1 MAVSRENSLSDI
13 LVASALGSKVVSNK
27 AMAEV
32 RQFSENTYQETT
44 KMEGKELFVAHVQ
57 NEYLQPL
64 WDFLKTIVL
73 FIVLG
78 YKINLIFI

>member
-1 MAVSRENSLSDI
+1 
-13 LVASALGSKVVSNK
+13 
-27 AMAEV
+27 
-32 RQFSENTYQETT
+32 
-44 KMEGKELFVAHVQ
+44 MEGEELLVAHVQ

-64 WDFLKTIVL
+64 WNFLKTIVL